1 LKSFKA
7 SKFDLKF
14 SLTSVFL
21 HSLMSVKKN
30 TRQGG
35 FFASAKKDTHQR
47 ASLSSVFLF
56 TLGKEASLTSVLLAL
71 RKELFLPSARKKN
84 TRQTI

>member
-1 LKSFKA
+1 
-7 SKFDLKF
+7 
-14 SLTSVFL
+14 
-21 HSLMSVKKN
+21 MSVKKN

-71 RKELFLPSARKKN
+71 RKELFLPSARKKKYSAN
-84 TRQTI
+84 HLTLGKESYFGSDVMENFEKN